1 MAASFM
7 EIAETMASGQTL
19 RTGCLPVPRE
29 RPGSPIQETKTV
41 SWALA
46 PARGLTRLPACLP
59 GIPAPS
65 PALWKELN
73 VFNTVCPLARIAK
86 RLKSEDVTVCF
97 FPLDLVYS
105 CTLHCADVFHV
116 EAKAAF
122 QSENSGA
129 ENLI

>member
-7 EIAETMASGQTL
+7 EIAENMASGQTL
-19 RTGCLPVPRE
+19 RTGCLPVARV

-41 SWALA
+41 SWVLA
-46 PARGLTRLPACLP
+46 PPWGLTCLPAGLP

-86 RLKSEDVTVCF
+86 RSKSEDVSVF
-97 FPLDLVYS
+97 FPLHLVYS

-116 EAKAAF
+116 EAKAVF

-129 ENLI
+129 ESLI